1 MANINRFA
9 NSDSVVCSGKIIKN
23 RSALLPWVDK
33 DIVLDPTFLIA
44 RSFFHHSAAF
54 VFFETSNVR
63 LR

>member
-1 MANINRFA
+1 MANIKRFA
-9 NSDSVVCSGKIIKN
+9 NSGYCVCSGKIIKN
-23 RSALLPWVDK
+23 RSALLSWVDK
-33 DIVLDPTFLIA
+33 DIVLDPKFLFA